1 MIQNTS
7 VTADG
12 KEVVMHAFNTV
23 LRQGVRPRRT
33 RIRSIPLHAV
43 AILYVLVVAV
53 SVIYSW
59 SIPLHRFDLSLTV
72 SLYVALHY
80 WTTVMYFGAATVICV
95 ALFMHVL
102 HFRAH
107 VIQKV
112 VYGLILLC
120 VFACAWFPCNKSRSV
135 LTTNIHDFFA
145 YSLVILI
152 ALSFILLLLL
162 GKTKRQK
169 LLGLFCTL
177 FAVLFISAFA
187 FNISSFKQTIFIWEN
202 VIIAL
207 FFLELSPI
215 FSDR

>member
-1 MIQNTS
+1 MQPS
-7 VTADG
+7 S
-12 KEVVMHAFNTV
+12 TV
-23 LRQGVRPRRT
+23 LRKGVGTRRSRT
-33 RIRSIPLHAV
+33 RSIPLHWIAV
-43 AILYVLVVAV
+43 LYILVVAV

-80 WTTVMYFGAATVICV
+80 WTTVMYFLAAVVICA
-95 ALFMHVL
+95 ALLVHIL
-102 HFRAH
+102 RIRAY
-107 VIQKV
+107 VIQKI

-145 YSLVILI
+145 YSLVILM
-152 ALSFILLLLL
+152 ALAFILLLLL
-162 GKTKRQK
+162 AKNKRQR
-169 LLGLFCTL
+169 LFGLFCTV
-177 FAVLFISAFA
+177 FSALFICSFV
-187 FNISSFKQTIFIWEN
+187 FDISFFKETLFIWEN

-207 FFLELSPI
+207 FFMELSPL